1 MSHERPPELR
11 PRHATARNPERKTDG
26 ALVARFSELLGKPM
40 IPWQRQVIDVISE
53 IDPATGTYWYDEL
66 VLTVQRQ
73 AGKTTITKSYDVR
86 NALWGADRQTWYLA
100 QTGKDAND
108 QFRDFV
114 KSWRKSRLRRLSR
127 PPRMSNGSMALEFR
141 NGSQIRPGGATE
153 AAGHGVQGDLIN
165 VDEVWS
171 LSKLQAK
178 NLKDG
183 FIPTTTTR
191 LKLTGVRP
199 QIWWTSTEGNGG
211 SEYLNDRLDRLR
223 AGDIPDRTAFFDFG
237 LPFDADPEDLET
249 IWRYHPGA
257 GHLFD
262 FAQLAEFRQQFDD
275 DAEGW
280 ARAFGNIRDD
290 GITERAID
298 SVLWHDTLG
307 PVIRPERGLKVC
319 FGVGV
324 AMGATRTVLAACIG
338 RDGKPPVVQ
347 IVQELD
353 GTGTAPARL
362 LELQE
367 RYNAPICID
376 RRGPSAALADVLARE
391 LDPDTWEPVYR
402 LTDMRASDAVTAPQS
417 FLSALEQKGVAHA
430 PDPMADEQVCTA
442 AKRKSGDAWLWNRT
456 AGDVSAMEAMTM
468 AYWGYTHMPSW
479 QADDVQV
486 F

>member
-1 MSHERPPELR
+1 
-11 PRHATARNPERKTDG
+11 
-26 ALVARFSELLGKPM
+26 
-40 IPWQRQVIDVISE
+40 
-53 IDPATGTYWYDEL
+53 
-66 VLTVQRQ
+66 
-73 AGKTTITKSYDVR
+73 
-86 NALWGADRQTWYLA
+86 
-100 QTGKDAND
+100 
-108 QFRDFV
+108 
-114 KSWRKSRLRRLSR
+114 
-127 PPRMSNGSMALEFR
+127 MALEFR

-237 LPFDADPEDLET
+237 IPFDADPEDLET

-257 GHLFD
+257 GHLVRLRPARRVPPAVRRRRRGLGASVRQHPRRRHHRARHRFR
-262 FAQLAEFRQQFDD
+262 ALARHPRTRHP
-275 DAEGW
+275 AG
-280 ARAFGNIRDD
+280 ARAQGVFRRGSGHGGHPN
-290 GITERAID
+290 RARR
-298 SVLWHDTLG
+298 LH
-307 PVIRPERGLKVC
+307 RPR
-319 FGVGV
+319 
-324 AMGATRTVLAACIG
+324 RQAA
-338 RDGKPPVVQ
+338 VVQ

-430 PDPMADEQVCTA
+430 PTPWPTNRCARRRNARAATPGYGTA
-442 AKRKSGDAWLWNRT
+442 QPAT
-456 AGDVSAMEAMTM
+456 
-468 AYWGYTHMPSW
+468 
-479 QADDVQV
+479 
-486 F
+486 